1 MPEESDL
8 VVGAPSTAGGD
19 VPADGPRG
27 PENVILSTPR
37 AQQTRRRALEN
48 YRRHYQACNSPVCP
62 QVILSTPRAQQT
74 RRRARRWAERAGECY
89 FVDAPSTADE
99 DCFGECGLVGAPSTA
114 EEDCLC
120 LPCTPPGL
128 SSSRCCR
135 GTPLVPA
142 AGTLGPDS
150 VRLAEGAEGLLV
162 DAPTLVEPVLCQLV
176 CQYRR

>member
-1 MPEESDL
+1 M
-8 VVGAPSTAGGD
+8 
-19 VPADGPRG
+19 PADGPRG
-27 PENVILSTPR
+27 PEN
-37 AQQTRRRALEN
+37 
-48 YRRHYQACNSPVCP
+48 
-62 QVILSTPRAQQT
+62 VILSTPRAQQT

-89 FVDAPSTADE
+89 FVDAPSTANE
-99 DCFGECGLVGAPSTA
+99 DRFEECGLVGAPSTV

-150 VRLAEGAEGLLV
+150 VRLAEGAGGLLV
-162 DAPTLVEPVLCQLV
+162 DAPTLVEPVLCRLV
-176 CQYRR
+176 CQHRRRQRTTGPDAKPREVRHGVTCPSRSPTARFRESLYIGRA